1 MKNIFSFLTLVLC
14 VSLAGCC
21 STRTIPDEK
30 ESTTKTIA
38 PGQCRLTAQV
48 IKIDA
53 TLSNGSS
60 KDPCTKAPCTAWVK
74 IKSIVGCG
82 SGITALNLGDTLKT
96 KFSFTLNPTTKETFP
111 TLKENF
117 PGLKE
122 GSLFEA
128 DFQLLPSNPS
138 NPNKEKLYLVN
149 TYKKIE

>member
-1 MKNIFSFLTLVLC
+1 MKIFFSFLTIVFC
-14 VSLAGCC
+14 ISLTGCC
-21 STRTIPDEK
+21 SNRTISDEK
-30 ESTTKTIA
+30 ESSTKPTA

-60 KDPCTKAPCTAWVK
+60 KDPCSKAPCTAWVK

-96 KFSFTLNPTTKETFP
+96 KFSFTLNPTTKETFL
-111 TLKENF
+111 TLIENF
-117 PGLKE
+117 PGLIE

-138 NPNKEKLYLVN
+138 NPNKERLYLVN